1 MSSHHVPLS
10 ICIPSYNSERF
21 ISETIRSVL
30 TQTRQDFELV
40 IVDDCS
46 SDMTYEIIAS
56 HDDPRIRLFRN
67 LGNIGAEGNWNK
79 CLELA
84 RGRYIKILPGDDT
97 LYPTCLERQAKIL
110 DDPGNAQVALTYC
123 SRDVVDANGAFV
135 MKARFSRTGKVGRRE
150 MVRKNVRHG
159 MNVIGEPGAVL
170 FRAEAAGKA
179 GRFDAGLPY
188 IIDLNYWLRLLEH
201 GDAYAISEPLCTFRL
216 TNANWSVVLGKS
228 RRDNYLHFIDRL
240 RNDRANG
247 VTIVD
252 ALVGKGRAYLNELL
266 RSLIYTYVRKR
277 TDAVIR

>member
-1 MSSHHVPLS
+1 
-10 ICIPSYNSERF
+10 
-21 ISETIRSVL
+21 
-30 TQTRQDFELV
+30 
-40 IVDDCS
+40 
-46 SDMTYEIIAS
+46 
-56 HDDPRIRLFRN
+56 
-67 LGNIGAEGNWNK
+67 
-79 CLELA
+79 
-84 RGRYIKILPGDDT
+84 
-97 LYPTCLERQAKIL
+97 
-110 DDPGNAQVALTYC
+110 
-123 SRDVVDANGAFV
+123 
-135 MKARFSRTGKVGRRE
+135 
-150 MVRKNVRHG
+150 